1 MSSFQEKDGWQRDV
15 AEKGVGSGFLSFKPG
30 ETVVALK
37 KAVVL
42 RQGKCV
48 LTLSADRMRQAFVGI
63 NRPDFQLAALKH
75 VLSCKKLCI
84 KKKAS
89 R

>member
-1 MSSFQEKDGWQRDV
+1 ME
-15 AEKGVGSGFLSFKPG
+15 
-30 ETVVALK
+30 LK

-75 VLSCKKLCI
+75 VLSRKKPCI